1 MDHLVGISSMT
12 HADPP
17 EGCWC
22 HVKPYM
28 FKLSLPFLFFTM
40 REILAETMLSKLPLD
55 KHYENRTSDMAAP
68 RRAVLEST
76 GHGIQVDNN
85 KKKAKRPRLGKRKRS
100 SGVR

>member
-1 MDHLVGISSMT
+1 MLVSRQTI
-12 HADPP
+12 
-17 EGCWC
+17 
-22 HVKPYM
+22 HVQTVST
-28 FKLSLPFLFFTM
+28 LSLFYDARDSCRNDALK
-40 REILAETMLSKLPLD
+40 AAVD
-55 KHYENRTSDMAAP
+55 NHYENRTSAMAAP